1 MSLYVYAAIVV
12 VVLLILLLLIVRM
25 RRRKTASPKAAK
37 QAPPRTSSAQAMN
50 RGLGKAPVVT
60 GSAPARSASA
70 AVARESDSIWAK
82 APAQSGV
89 LAVGAKGQTDQA
101 PPLAKEPKGAEEPTF
116 AEHSPDDEAQ
126 HDADDLWPMEESA
139 AAPAVEDQIEP
150 VPVLQEIPVPEP
162 EQTAEAPTH
171 TESMAD
177 VETPAEAALATD
189 ATAETEVGPTVRVA
203 PAAETEATPED
214 GRPPAAVSLRQ
225 PERAQ
230 EASEAPIEAIPPPAA
245 IPVFASLSGFHG
257 RRTPHDDP
265 LRVVIADILRGWGD
279 LSEDDTKR
287 LDVFRSEKVLAAAE
301 SMEIPKDVKSNEYA
315 RKRLIQ
321 IRQYAAAPQIKAKI
335 PDAGVAAATAATQT
349 LEPAEEKSERPERPW
364 SAARPPE
371 QPTVA
376 PPAPETGTAFG
387 EAPAESIEGRGGSSP
402 LHMVKTADDVMA
414 LSPAE
419 RLEDIVFLEPPEL
432 AKVFVAADDERLKKS
447 VIDILENIGSPASLE
462 VLRAC
467 LDDPDPQIQIYALEA
482 ADRLL
487 GT

>member
-25 RRRKTASPKAAK
+25 RRRKTASPKATK
-37 QAPPRTSSAQAMN
+37 QALPR
-50 RGLGKAPVVT
+50 T

-177 VETPAEAALATD
+177 VVTPAEAALATD

-230 EASEAPIEAIPPPAA
+230 EASEASIEAIPPPAA

-349 LEPAEEKSERPERPW
+349 LEPAEEKSERPW

>member
-25 RRRKTASPKAAK
+25 RRRKTANPKAAK
-37 QAPPRTSSAQAMN
+37 QAPPRTRSAQAMN
-50 RGLGKAPVVT
+50 RGLGKAPNVT
-60 GSAPARSASA
+60 GSTPARSAATA
-70 AVARESDSIWAK
+70 AARESDSIWAK
-82 APAQSGV
+82 APAQSEV
-89 LAVGAKGQTDQA
+89 LAVGAKGQMDQA
-101 PPLAKEPKGAEEPTF
+101 PPLAKEPKGAEEPAF
-116 AEHSPDDEAQ
+116 VEHSPDDEAQ
-126 HDADDLWPMEESA
+126 HDADDLWPMEET

-177 VETPAEAALATD
+177 AETPAEAALATD
-189 ATAETEVGPTVRVA
+189 ATAETEVEPTVRVT
-203 PAAETEATPED
+203 PAAEAEATPED
-214 GRPPAAVSLRQ
+214 EGPPAVESLRQ
-225 PERAQ
+225 PERA
-230 EASEAPIEAIPPPAA
+230 EEESEAPIEAIPPPAA

-279 LSEDDTKR
+279 LNEDDTKR

-315 RKRLIQ
+315 RKRLTQ

-349 LEPAEEKSERPERPW
+349 VEPAEEKSEHLERPW

-419 RLEDIVFLEPPEL
+419 RLEVVVFLEPPEL
-432 AKVFVAADDERLKKS
+432 AKVFAAADDERLKKS

-467 LDDPDPQIQIYALEA
+467 LDDPDPRIQIYALEA